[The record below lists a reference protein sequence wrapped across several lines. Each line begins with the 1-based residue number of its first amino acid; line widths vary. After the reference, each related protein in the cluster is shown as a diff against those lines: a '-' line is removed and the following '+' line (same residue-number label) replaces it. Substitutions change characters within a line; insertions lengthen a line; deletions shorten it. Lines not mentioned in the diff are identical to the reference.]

1 MTQHRLSIVVP
12 SFNQHAFIAE
22 TLECLVNQI
31 SVGKE
36 DLEIIVIDGGS
47 TDGSVD
53 IIRRYG
59 SSISY
64 WVSEPD
70 RGQTHALIKGFAMAT
85 GDILGW
91 LCSDD
96 LLEPY
101 TAREVIDVFSTQP
114 GVDFL
119 YGDGIWIDPC
129 GRRVKWKKEI
139 PFHWFIWLHDHNYIP
154 QPAAFWTR
162 RLYDA
167 VGGIDERFALAM
179 DGDLFARMALASPPL
194 HVRQSWARM
203 RLYPEQK
210 NQRFRAQSN
219 REDDVIRQ
227 RMCVNYPTRAHRLLC
242 RAAAKSWRVIWKL
255 CTGCY
260 WQFSKN
266 SFSNLS
272 LDRCSREAR
281 A

>member
-1 MTQHRLSIVVP
+1 MTQRRLSIVVP
-12 SFNQHAFIAE
+12 SFNQQAFIAE

-31 SVGKE
+31 SVEKE

-59 SSISY
+59 SRISY

-70 RGQTHALIKGFAMAT
+70 RGQTHALIKGFEAAT

-101 TAREVIDVFSTQP
+101 TVREVIDVFGSRP

-119 YGDGIWIDPC
+119 YGDGFWIDPS

-154 QPAAFWTR
+154 QPATFWTR
-162 RLYDA
+162 KLYDA
-167 VGGIDERFALAM
+167 VGGLDERFDLAM

-194 HVRQSWARM
+194 HVRRSWARM
-203 RLYPEQK
+203 RLYPQQK
-210 NQRFRAQSN
+210 NQRFRERSD
-219 REDDVIRQ
+219 REDDIIRQ
-227 RMCVNYPTRAHRLLC
+227 RMGVTYATGGHRLLY
-242 RAAAKSWRVIWKL
+242 RAAAKSWRIAWKL

-260 WQFSKN
+260 WQLPRN
-266 SFSNLS
+266 SY
-272 LDRCSREAR
+272 SRPSPGRISAD
-281 A
+281 APV